1 MHAKHPDPFK
11 TKLFCLHL
19 PFSFVFLVF
28 FFLMFQYVSA
38 FFSVVFSLLSFSF
51 SLSHLFVFC
60 FPPPPLPLS
69 QTWAEP
75 SAPPQDIKC
84 SSSSSTTLLVSW
96 RPPPVESQNG
106 ALAGYTVRY
115 AVVGGGAEV
124 NTEPVEEPAVPPSSN
139 QIQLQ
144 RLEKWTLYR
153 VTVAAS
159 TSVGPGPESEPL
171 LCRTD
176 EDGNLFSSWNI
187 YKFVKRLIY
196 LRNYTVYDTNICF
209 HKLNLIPSFNLK

>member
-1 MHAKHPDPFK
+1 M
-11 TKLFCLHL
+11 
-19 PFSFVFLVF
+19 FS
-28 FFLMFQYVSA
+28 A
-38 FFSVVFSLLSFSF
+38 CFFSVGFSLLSFSF

-96 RPPPVESQNG
+96 RPPPAESQNG
-106 ALAGYTVRY
+106 ALAGYIVRY
-115 AVVGGGAEV
+115 AVVGAGAEV

-159 TSVGPGPESEPL
+159 TSVGPGPESELL

-176 EDGNLFSSWNI
+176 EDGNL
-187 YKFVKRLIY
+187 KFVFLLVFY
-196 LRNYTVYDTNICF
+196 LKY
-209 HKLNLIPSFNLK
+209 LKVC

>member
-1 MHAKHPDPFK
+1 MEIKPKLNLHASYLCMHAKHPDPLQNQAL
-11 TKLFCLHL
+11 LFAFALCVCF
-19 PFSFVFLVF
+19 PRFFFVFF
-28 FFLMFQYVSA
+28 MFQYVSA
-38 FFSVVFSLLSFSF
+38 CFFSVGFSLLSFSF

-96 RPPPVESQNG
+96 RPPPAESQNG
-106 ALAGYTVRY
+106 ALAGYIVRY
-115 AVVGGGAEV
+115 AVVGAGAEV
-124 NTEPVEEPAVPPSSN
+124 NTEPVDEPAVPPSSN

-159 TSVGPGPESEPL
+159 TSVGPGPESDPL

-176 EDGNLFSSWNI
+176 EDGNL
-187 YKFVKRLIY
+187 KFVFLLVFY
-196 LRNYTVYDTNICF
+196 LKY
-209 HKLNLIPSFNLK
+209 LKVC

>member
-1 MHAKHPDPFK
+1 MLLLDLWHGNQAKVKPPCFIFMHAKHPDPFK

-19 PFSFVFLVF
+19 PFAFVFLVF
-28 FFLMFQYVSA
+28 FFSYVSVCLCL
-38 FFSVVFSLLSFSF
+38 FFSVGFSLLSFSF

-96 RPPPVESQNG
+96 HPPPAESQNG
-106 ALAGYTVRY
+106 ALAGYIVRY
-115 AVVGGGAEV
+115 AVVGAGAEV
-124 NTEPVEEPAVPPSSN
+124 YTEPVEEPAVSPSSN

-159 TSVGPGPESEPL
+159 TSVGSGPESEPL

-176 EDGNLFSSWNI
+176 EDGNLKWLFWLV
-187 YKFVKRLIY
+187 F
-196 LRNYTVYDTNICF
+196 
-209 HKLNLIPSFNLK
+209 